1 MTFIFNT
8 FEHLLKTITGPMPG
22 GIPGTGPAIA
32 ILMNIGSFPEKCCYY
47 CWSLLAWQC
56 EIAMLALFPFRTIL
70 RKAYEIGSKRGFF
83 LGPQIALYRR
93 RTHEQ
98 ERKEKKNKKMKV
110 KNPNKS
116 GTCNFKSTVT
126 FKQISSTMVLHTV
139 LQFHCL
145 FSFEAG

>member
-1 MTFIFNT
+1 
-8 FEHLLKTITGPMPG
+8 MPG

-83 LGPQIALYRR
+83 LGPQLRFTDDG
-93 RTHEQ
+93 RT
-98 ERKEKKNKKMKV
+98 NKKGGEKCA
-110 KNPNKS
+110 K
-116 GTCNFKSTVT
+116 FKTPTS
-126 FKQISSTMVLHTV
+126 QD
-139 LQFHCL
+139 
-145 FSFEAG
+145 